1 MADDAPEHDDLR
13 RQIERLELEAK
24 RLELEIKHEELRNQ
38 RRGGR
43 RLAISPVWI
52 PVIGALFALCGSL
65 GTAFVQERDRAQAE
79 DLERLKFERA
89 VLQDAIKEGDPKRA
103 ATRLIFASHAGFI
116 HLTDQQEQRLSVV
129 ARGDTPLASF
139 LREMTRPKAPRETGT
154 AEAVKRR

>member
-1 MADDAPEHDDLR
+1 MADDAPEYDDLR

-24 RLELEIKHEELRNQ
+24 RIELEIKHEELRNQ

-79 DLERLKFERA
+79 DLERMKFERA
-89 VLQDAIKEGDPKRA
+89 VLQEAIKEGDPKRA
-103 ATRLIFASHAGFI
+103 ATRLMFASHAGFI
-116 HLTDQQEQRLSVV
+116 HLTERQEQRLSAV
-129 ARGDTPLASF
+129 ARGDTDVASF
-139 LREMTRPKAPRETGT
+139 LREVTRPRAPGESRT
-154 AEAVKRR
+154 AEGVKRK